1 MFKISNQ
8 AKQFCTLFAALVT
21 MMTAFPSFAAAQGGR
36 ITGTVTGAD
45 NRPIADAQV
54 VLINTSFRA
63 VTDATGGFTINGVP
77 SGRYELRAQRIGE
90 QPRTILVDVGTG
102 ITQANVQLVRAP
114 LELGGVVVSAS
125 RRAEK
130 ITDAPATITRIDALQ
145 IDNSAGGNG
154 FAAALKGVKGLDF
167 LQIGMTSIAVNARGF
182 NSSFNNRMLQMED
195 GRISVLPE
203 SGLPLG
209 ALSSISK
216 VDLASAEVLVG
227 PGSALYGPDASN
239 GVITLST
246 RDPRAFPGITLEA
259 TGGNRSYMDFQ
270 GRYAASMGNFG
281 AKVSGEYQQA
291 NDFESYLNYAAVAPR
306 TTRTPEIGSSWDT
319 KVARGSGALVWYGA
333 PGRVEV
339 GAGYATLDA
348 VGQTSAG
355 RNQLKGYNAS
365 HIQARFTNPH
375 VYGNVYQIKTASGDT
390 YAINAFSQNTLAF
403 PALTADSIKRLS
415 AFPGGG
421 TLRAAEVQGNYELL
435 GTRFIAGAQ
444 VRQDQVTSE
453 RIWLSDRNTGKDVE
467 TSQKGVY
474 GQTETPLGRMLRVV
488 LAARYDDHV
497 RYEEQF
503 SPKGAILFTPVEN
516 QTFRF
521 TANKAFKSP
530 SLLQTDFFYPDFAR
544 LGAGL
549 GIGVLG
555 NQGLT
560 VRNAAGTVEDT
571 FSPIKP
577 ERNTTYELGY
587 KGIIANKLY
596 VDVAGYRSRFKD
608 FLTPLTT
615 INNLFRTPANGGPTY
630 VHLADGTRFVGPNNS
645 QQVVLSYINI
655 GEAKLLGTDVG
666 LRYLFTP
673 RIGADLSYSFV
684 ELELVEPEGGLFFGG
699 KPATPAQI
707 LLRRDATA
715 LNSPKHKGTFSI
727 DWNELPRNSW
737 GSIVTRSV
745 KGYLYRSGA
754 INTGRI
760 AGFTALD
767 LNLGYNLPMVQGM
780 QIKASMQNL
789 FSCSTGRYNLPSNVA
804 PPGEFDKEQKCGFG
818 QKHTELL
825 NMPEIGTMVFVGLRL
840 AVNPM
845 AR

>member
-1 MFKISNQ
+1 MLNISNRAIRQ
-8 AKQFCTLFAALVT
+8 LCTLFAVLVT
-21 MMTAFPSFAAAQGGR
+21 MMAALPSIAAAQGGR

-63 VTDATGGFTINGVP
+63 VTDATGAFTINGVP
-77 SGRYELRAQRIGE
+77 SGRYEMRAQRIGE

-154 FAAALKGVKGLDF
+154 FAAALKGAKGLDF

-209 ALSSISK
+209 AMSSIAK

-246 RDPRAFPGITLEA
+246 RDPRAFPGLTIEA

-281 AKVSGEYQQA
+281 AKVSGEYQEA
-291 NDFESYLNYAAVAPR
+291 DDFESYLNYGPVAPR
-306 TTRTPEIGSSWDT
+306 TTRTPEVGTSWNT
-319 KVARGSGALVWYGA
+319 SVARGNGALVWYGA
-333 PGRVEV
+333 PGRLEFS
-339 GAGYATLDA
+339 GGYATLDG

-355 RNQLKGYNAS
+355 RNQLVGYNAG
-365 HIQARFTNPH
+365 HVQARFTNPH
-375 VYGNVYQIKTASGDT
+375 LYANVYQIKTGSGET
-390 YAINAFSQNTLAF
+390 YAINAFSQNVLAF
-403 PALTADSIKRLS
+403 PALTADSIKS
-415 AFPGGG
+415 FSGFPGGG

-435 GTRFIAGAQ
+435 GTRLIAGAQ
-444 VRQDQVTSE
+444 YRHDQVTSE

-474 GQTETPLGRMLRVV
+474 GQTETPLGRMLRLV

-497 RYEEQF
+497 RYAEQF

-530 SLLQTDFFYPDFAR
+530 SILQTDFFYPDFAR
-544 LGAGL
+544 VGPGL
-549 GIGVLG
+549 GVGVLG

-560 VRNAAGTVEDT
+560 VRNAAGTVEQTYD
-571 FSPIKP
+571 PIKP
-577 ERNTTYELGY
+577 ETNTTYELGY
-587 KGIIANKLY
+587 KGIIANKLF
-596 VDVAGYRSRFKD
+596 VDVTGYQSRFRN

-615 INNLFRTPANGGPTY
+615 INNLFRTAALGGPTY
-630 VHLADGTRFVGPNNS
+630 VHLADGTRFTGPNNS
-645 QQVVLSYINI
+645 QQITLTYLNI
-655 GEAKLLGTDVG
+655 GKAKLIGTDVG

-673 RIGADLSYSFV
+673 RIGADLNYSFV
-684 ELELVEPEGGLFFGG
+684 ELEPIDSL
-699 KPATPAQI
+699 TTI
-707 LLRRDATA
+707 LRDATA
-715 LNSPKHKGTFSI
+715 LNSPKHKGTLTI
-727 DWNELPRNSW
+727 DWNELPQNSW

-745 KGYLYRSGA
+745 KGFNFRSGA

-760 AGFTALD
+760 AGFTTFD
-767 LNLGYNLPMVQGM
+767 LNLGYRLPMVQGM
-780 QIKASMQNL
+780 QIKASVQNL
-789 FSCSTGRYNLPSNVA
+789 FTCSTGRYTLPANVA
-804 PPGEFDKEQKCGFG
+804 PPGVFEAKQKCGFG
-818 QKHTELL
+818 EKHAELI
-825 NMPEIGTMVFVGLRL
+825 NMPEVGTMVFVGLRW
-840 AVNPM
+840 AMNPM

>member
-281 AKVSGEYQQA
+281 AKVSG
-291 NDFESYLNYAAVAPR
+291 NTSRR
-306 TTRTPEIGSSWDT
+306 TIS
-319 KVARGSGALVWYGA
+319 
-333 PGRVEV
+333 RV
-339 GAGYATLDA
+339 T
-348 VGQTSAG
+348 
-355 RNQLKGYNAS
+355 
-365 HIQARFTNPH
+365 
-375 VYGNVYQIKTASGDT
+375 
-390 YAINAFSQNTLAF
+390 
-403 PALTADSIKRLS
+403 
-415 AFPGGG
+415 
-421 TLRAAEVQGNYELL
+421 
-435 GTRFIAGAQ
+435 
-444 VRQDQVTSE
+444 
-453 RIWLSDRNTGKDVE
+453 
-467 TSQKGVY
+467 
-474 GQTETPLGRMLRVV
+474 
-488 LAARYDDHV
+488 
-497 RYEEQF
+497 
-503 SPKGAILFTPVEN
+503 
-516 QTFRF
+516 
-521 TANKAFKSP
+521 
-530 SLLQTDFFYPDFAR
+530 
-544 LGAGL
+544 
-549 GIGVLG
+549 
-555 NQGLT
+555 
-560 VRNAAGTVEDT
+560 
-571 FSPIKP
+571 
-577 ERNTTYELGY
+577 
-587 KGIIANKLY
+587 
-596 VDVAGYRSRFKD
+596 
-608 FLTPLTT
+608 
-615 INNLFRTPANGGPTY
+615 
-630 VHLADGTRFVGPNNS
+630 
-645 QQVVLSYINI
+645 
-655 GEAKLLGTDVG
+655 
-666 LRYLFTP
+666 
-673 RIGADLSYSFV
+673 
-684 ELELVEPEGGLFFGG
+684 
-699 KPATPAQI
+699 
-707 LLRRDATA
+707 
-715 LNSPKHKGTFSI
+715 
-727 DWNELPRNSW
+727 
-737 GSIVTRSV
+737 
-745 KGYLYRSGA
+745 
-754 INTGRI
+754 
-760 AGFTALD
+760 
-767 LNLGYNLPMVQGM
+767 
-780 QIKASMQNL
+780 
-789 FSCSTGRYNLPSNVA
+789 
-804 PPGEFDKEQKCGFG
+804 
-818 QKHTELL
+818 
-825 NMPEIGTMVFVGLRL
+825 
-840 AVNPM
+840 
-845 AR
+845 